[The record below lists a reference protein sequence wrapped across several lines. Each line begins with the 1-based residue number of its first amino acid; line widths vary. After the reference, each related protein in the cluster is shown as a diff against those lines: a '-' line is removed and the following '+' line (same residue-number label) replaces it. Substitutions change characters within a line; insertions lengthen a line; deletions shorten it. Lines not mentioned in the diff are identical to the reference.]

1 MAFAFLNC
9 LLECILNVYSKTM
22 ADSHGAVVVQLY
34 SAFTAALLM
43 LPFYYYSKDVSMI
56 TNLAYLQQK
65 NLILPILLSAFGY
78 HSQWISQFQFMEYVG
93 AISFSVANVVK
104 RGVIIWLSTI
114 YFQHPITPM
123 GLGGLTLMGVGL
135 SLYLYAGY
143 LDKNRSENPGHESSN
158 KGDYDE
164 EESSV
169 GTIGDRALW

>member
-1 MAFAFLNC
+1 
-9 LLECILNVYSKTM
+9 M
-22 ADSHGAVVVQLY
+22 ADSHGAVAVQLY

-123 GLGGLTLMGVGL
+123 LGYHYICMLDIWTKIGARTQGMKAATKEIMTKKADG
-135 SLYLYAGY
+135 AG
-143 LDKNRSENPGHESSN
+143 
-158 KGDYDE
+158 
-164 EESSV
+164 
-169 GTIGDRALW
+169 IGRA